1 MRQLYLE
8 LYLALL
14 AALLVRHT
22 HAVMCKEITS
32 SNWTNLGSNKCPNG
46 TVFKPD
52 DPAYSAEGQSAAQ
65 YQSYCCQV
73 SRPRARSGSSKL
85 LSFFFLTI
93 AFQIPTPYPSSCS
106 PKLLSFLLLAYHCPP
121 RPHTQINVQQQ
132 KTQKRQTASHGW
144 QTSH

>member
-52 DPAYSAEGQSAAQ
+52 EPAYSAEGQSAAQ

-85 LSFFFLTI
+85 LSFF
-93 AFQIPTPYPSSCS
+93 
-106 PKLLSFLLLAYHCPP
+106 LLAYHCPP

-132 KTQKRQTASHGW
+132 KSQKRQTASHGW